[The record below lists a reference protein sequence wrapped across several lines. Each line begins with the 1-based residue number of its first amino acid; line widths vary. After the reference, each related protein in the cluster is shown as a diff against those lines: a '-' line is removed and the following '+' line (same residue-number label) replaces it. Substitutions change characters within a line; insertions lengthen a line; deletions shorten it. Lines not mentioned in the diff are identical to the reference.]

1 VFKSLVWSS
10 AALLL
15 AGTAPAW
22 SADLKIGYVN
32 YQALFQQAPQVKVIQ
47 ATLQGEFGPRQR
59 DLLSQQ
65 QTLKTREEN
74 LQKNQ
79 VTMSDEQR
87 SHEEKSLRDS
97 EREFQLKQTA
107 FQEDANTRRN
117 EELSRLQK
125 TFNEEVRSYAKAQ
138 GYDLV
143 LADGV
148 AFATAAVDITPAI
161 LGQLEALAKTS
172 AATAPATPPAASAT
186 SAKPKT
192 TATQTH

>member
-1 VFKSLVWSS
+1 VVKSVLWSS

-15 AGTAPAW
+15 AATAPAW
-22 SADLKIGYVN
+22 SAEVKIGYVN
-32 YQALFQQAPQVKVIQ
+32 YQELFQQSPQVKTIQ
-47 ATLQGEFGPRQR
+47 ATLQSEFGPRQR

-74 LQKNQ
+74 LQKNG

-87 SHEEKSLRDS
+87 SHEEKSLRDN

-107 FQEDANTRRN
+107 FQEDANARRN

-148 AFATAAVDITPAI
+148 AFATTAVDITPAI
-161 LGQLEALAKTS
+161 LSQLETLAKSNTG
-172 AATAPATPPAASAT
+172 AAVTPTAGVTAP
-186 SAKPKT
+186 KPK

>member
-1 VFKSLVWSS
+1 VVKSVVWSS

-15 AGTAPAW
+15 VATAPVW
-22 SADLKIGYVN
+22 SAELKIGYVN
-32 YQALFQQAPQVKVIQ
+32 YQELFQQAPQVKTIQ

-59 DLLSQQ
+59 DLLGQAQS
-65 QTLKTREEN
+65 LKTREEN

-87 SHEEKSLRDS
+87 SHEEKSVRDT
-97 EREFQLKQTA
+97 ERELQLKQTA
-107 FQEDANTRRN
+107 FQEDANARRN

-148 AFATAAVDITPAI
+148 AFATTAVDITPAI
-161 LGQLEALAKTS
+161 LSQLETLAKSNTG
-172 AATAPATPPAASAT
+172 AAVTPTAGVTAP
-186 SAKPKT
+186 KPK